1 MHEQM
6 LKIQEMIGENDY
18 VTGDSMTIADIF
30 LFCNFTQCYL
40 APNYTVS
47 QQKFPN

>member
-1 MHEQM
+1 M

-40 APNYTVS
+40 APNYKVS
-47 QQKFPN
+47 QQKFVN